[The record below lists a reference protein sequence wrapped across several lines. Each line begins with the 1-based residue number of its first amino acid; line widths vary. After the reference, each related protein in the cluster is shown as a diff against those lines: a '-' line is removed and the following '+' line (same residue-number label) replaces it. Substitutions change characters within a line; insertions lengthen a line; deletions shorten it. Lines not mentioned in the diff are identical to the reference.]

1 MQCLILLLV
10 LVSSH
15 YLDSYIQVVG
25 ESFIG
30 NKYVFISEK
39 LWKTIIRGS
48 PFFVIGNQHTI
59 EGYRSMG
66 FKTFN
71 KFWDESYDSLDS
83 YWERSKK
90 VFFELNKL
98 SKLSKKELNKL
109 IKDMEETIV

>member
-1 MQCLILLLV
+1 MLQ
-10 LVSSH
+10 
-15 YLDSYIQVVG
+15 Q
-25 ESFIG
+25 
-30 NKYVFISEK
+30 
-39 LWKTIIRGS
+39 
-48 PFFVIGNQHTI
+48 
-59 EGYRSMG
+59 MG

-109 IKDMEETIV
+109 IKDMEETIVHNRENLLRLIKQDNYVMDILEWITNQVER